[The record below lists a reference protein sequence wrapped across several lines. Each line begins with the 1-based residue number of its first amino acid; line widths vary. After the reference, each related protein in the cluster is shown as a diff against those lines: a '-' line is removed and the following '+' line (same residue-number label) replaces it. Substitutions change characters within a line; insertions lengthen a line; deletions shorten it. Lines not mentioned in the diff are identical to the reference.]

1 MCDLWLSGLCSRL
14 QFADLARSRL
24 ACIWYLIAPDIFS
37 EKLTNKRKQGKIWKV
52 GGGNHIIQHGCSLG
66 CSFIVYW
73 KALQRILLFTV
84 MDFSP
89 FSFSSQIARP
99 FCLGLH
105 FGKMKLN
112 EVWRE
117 FWAFVAVF
125 SFRVATLFQPSQT
138 PCGQSAPVTHCRA
151 GMKPVPH
158 TLTREWFG
166 SIQQE
171 SVCGFK

>member
-1 MCDLWLSGLCSRL
+1 MEG
-14 QFADLARSRL
+14 
-24 ACIWYLIAPDIFS
+24 
-37 EKLTNKRKQGKIWKV
+37 G

-171 SVCGFK
+171 FQINVYFLCMNAPPVPQMPFALQIRSLWMRACVPFK